1 MARSVE
7 SKTADK
13 ILRLDDVLDMLGIG
27 RSTLYRMIKEGTFPS
42 GQKISKR
49 CVGWRYTTVLQWMS
63 RNTAGVIHPGFYT
76 NGSLKPHT
84 SHALNGYH
92 S

>member
-1 MARSVE
+1 MAQSVE

-13 ILRLDDVLDMLGIG
+13 ILRLDDVLEMVGVG
-27 RSTLYRMIKEGTFPS
+27 RSTLYRMINEGTFPC

-49 CVGWRYTTVLQWMS
+49 CVGWRYSIVLQWMS

-76 NGSLKPHT
+76 NGPMNPHT
-84 SHALNGYH
+84 SHAL